1 MGRME
6 VIMLKLK
13 FFFILFCLLAS
24 GPTSGDMDWETYTLK
39 ASATDQTAAYDLL
52 KKEFANLQYDHGM
65 LVKDFLQTNTQLNDK
80 VFDLLAEY
88 RILTQN
94 YLTDGSTEYV
104 YNLSLTNKIMLYI
117 LPKISP
123 VKLVVPM
130 LCPYCN
136 QEWPAGKTVP
146 PDIKLVPKQIETT
159 EYTGIIIDCRG
170 LNLRPCFFPRIYN
183 DALEEVYSV
192 NFADQNFIIDQGLVL
207 YTMQDPYNDPRI
219 GQNALRIRATDVIGS
234 SRTDIK
240 VSGSDGQRI
249 HGSKNNLNLLR
260 ECRLAIIFGP

>member
-1 MGRME
+1 
-6 VIMLKLK
+6 MLKLK
-13 FFFILFCLLAS
+13 FFFILFCLLAT

-39 ASATDQTAAYDLL
+39 ASATDQVTAFDLL
-52 KKEFANLQYDHGM
+52 KKEFSNLQYDQSM
-65 LVKDFLQTNTQLNDK
+65 LVRDFLKTNTQYSDQ
-80 VFDLLAEY
+80 VSSLLAEY
-88 RILTQN
+88 RVLKQN

-117 LPKISP
+117 LPKPSP

-130 LCPYCN
+130 LCPYCG
-136 QEWPAGKTVP
+136 QEWPEGKPVH
-146 PDIKLVPKQIETT
+146 PDIKLVPKQIETAV
-159 EYTGIIIDCRG
+159 YTGIIIDCRG
-170 LNLRPCFFPRIYN
+170 LNLKPCLFPKIYN
-183 DALEEVYSV
+183 EALDEIYSV

-207 YTMQDPYNDPRI
+207 YTMQEPHNDPRI
-219 GQNALRIRATDVIGS
+219 GQNPLRIRATDVVGS

-240 VSGSDGQRI
+240 VTVSNGQRI